1 MSCFLYKREGIG
13 GSTVRIMFKTP
24 SNILVVGP
32 SQSGK
37 TFFVTQL
44 LQDRSRYFKPAPSSV
59 HYCYGVRNKLMPQ
72 LQKQGVQF
80 HEGLPDGEATLD
92 AWFKGR
98 PGILVIDDLM
108 AEGGNSK
115 ELQDIFTK
123 FSHHKDLTVIYLT
136 QDIFPSGRYSKTIS
150 RNFHYMVVFNNPRD
164 GTGLRNLLV
173 QAFPAQW
180 RTVLDT
186 TQRLLDRPH
195 GYVMFDFHPATP
207 NGMRVYTDVLKRDG
221 VTRGFRISS

>member
-1 MSCFLYKREGIG
+1 
-13 GSTVRIMFKTP
+13 MFKTP

-37 TFFVTQL
+37 TFCVAQL
-44 LQDRSRYFKPAPSSV
+44 LKDRAACFKPVPSSV
-59 HYCYGVRNKLMPQ
+59 HCCYGVGNKLMPE
-72 LQKQGVQF
+72 LQKHGVHF
-80 HEGLPDGEATLD
+80 HEGLPQGEADLD
-92 AWFKGR
+92 KWFKGQ

-115 ELQDIFTK
+115 ELQVIFTK

-136 QDIFPSGRYSKTIS
+136 QDLFPAGCYNKTIS
-150 RNFHYMVVFNNPRD
+150 RNFHYIVAFNNPRD

-173 QAFPAQW
+173 QAFPGQW

-186 TQRLLDRPH
+186 TQRLLDRH
-195 GYVMFDFHPATP
+195 RDYVMFDFHSEAP

-221 VTRGFRISS
+221 VTRGFHIKRRP